1 MPQKRTLYYDILNV
15 AACFSVV
22 ALHCNQT
29 VHTWQPG
36 KNWLFALGIEVLFY
50 WAVPVFFMLTG
61 ATLMRYRERYST
73 KTFLKKRFK
82 RTVIPF
88 VAWSLIFYLATSV
101 PIDGAHLGIRTFLN
115 MMFSTEIVD
124 VYWFFLPLFS
134 IYLSVPM
141 LSLLADKK
149 EVIAYGTGLSFL
161 LQSLLPYLFKL
172 FNINWPGGLTIL
184 SFSGML
190 IYVGLGYLLAN
201 CDLNIRKRSILY
213 ASAILCMVFRFLYT
227 ASSSSKLGCVDRT
240 FFSYSAFPAV
250 IQGAAVFVLFKQ
262 IYIGRIPPRVSNL
275 ISKLSSCSFG
285 VYLIHKPILDRLILS
300 NNYLGISMQSIALRT
315 FGAVV
320 LYLTCIGI
328 VSLLKRA
335 PLMRAIIP

>member
-22 ALHCNQT
+22 ALHCNQM

-88 VAWSLIFYLATSV
+88 VACSLIFYLATSV

-115 MMFSTEIVD
+115 MMLSTEIVD

-134 IYLSVPM
+134 IYLSMPM

-201 CDLNIRKRSILY
+201 CDLNIRKRIILY

-227 ASSSSKLGCVDRT
+227 ASSSSKLGYVDRT
-240 FFSYSAFPAV
+240 FFNYSAFPAV
-250 IQGAAVFVLFKQ
+250 IQGAATFVLFKQ
-262 IYIGRIPPRVSNL
+262 INAEMIPPQASNL
-275 ISKLSSCSFG
+275 ISKLSASSFG
-285 VYLIHKPILDRLILS
+285 IYLIHKPILDRLLLGK
-300 NNYLGISMQSIALRT
+300 YCLGIPMQSLALRT
-315 FGAVV
+315 LGPFV
-320 LYLTCIGI
+320 LYALCAAITVIFKKMP
-328 VSLLKRA
+328 LLKKIVA
-335 PLMRAIIP
+335 